1 MPVVNRSYKIIIQD
15 GVVVM
20 AGVTNDHGETG
31 LYQTD
36 KIENVSVRFSYSESE
51 NRMQCQPL

>member
-1 MPVVNRSYKIIIQD
+1 M
-15 GVVVM
+15 M